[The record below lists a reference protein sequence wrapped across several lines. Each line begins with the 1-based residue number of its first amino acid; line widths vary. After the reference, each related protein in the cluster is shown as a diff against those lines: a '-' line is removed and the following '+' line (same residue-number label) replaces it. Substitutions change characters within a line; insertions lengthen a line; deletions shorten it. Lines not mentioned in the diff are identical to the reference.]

1 MGPMVAPW
9 DDRCKR
15 DVNCARTIQSAADR
29 NRFVFNGGRLDPCLC
44 RDDKS
49 V

>member
-29 NRFVFNGGRLDPCLC
+29 NRFCL
-44 RDDKS
+44 KS
-49 V
+49 VTAGSLPLQG